1 MNIQEKIQ
9 NVLLNLLQVKSIE
22 QITVTEIINNSSV
35 TRTIFYRYYI
45 NQYSILQTIEN
56 NIFVALEASIDE
68 SENGMLKVLKTVD
81 KYKKTVN
88 ILLNQNDVSDFG
100 DQLMNFLTVKGMCVI
115 NKKSK
120 CNQLNDRQ
128 VELLIEYLSVSISS
142 VMKFWMSNSQIAI
155 NELDDSFEMIFKNG
169 INNLIGAKS

>member
-88 ILLNQNDVSDFG
+88 VLLNQNDVSGFG
-100 DQLMNFLTVKGMCVI
+100 DRLMNFLTVKGMCVI

-120 CNQLNDRQ
+120 YNQLNDRQ

-142 VMKFWMSNSQIAI
+142 LMKFWMNNSQMAI